1 MGGKMLPVEGPE
13 TTRSARVVARKV
25 GSQRDWLGVD
35 EAVQSFYTKRFTL
48 RAVSKRAE
56 VWVASDRDG
65 TSSRLAFPAGDCR
78 NDERVKITD
87 RRVHYLIHQFDRN
100 IYPTES
106 RVFSVAPPRDG
117 TQALLPSFLTDN
129 NGDPVYP
136 QNYWKGAPR
145 KTVILVDNIRDSN
158 FYDPDNSTNDTYIA
172 GLFSS
177 AINELLDRNVM
188 TIDGFDWL
196 HRTGAHPPNQPAPDP
211 CTNKVAKPF
220 LYEQVF
226 AHEYQHLLEYYKDPN
241 EALWVNEG
249 LSDWAMHL
257 TGYAHPKRPVTKLGF
272 DNHIWS
278 FLGETG
284 TVTPANPVPRVGGP
298 ENSLTWWGDQGGR
311 ILDDYGAAWTMMEVL
326 ASRYGNTFMGRLHR
340 ARASGLPGLQKIL
353 TQAGVASSPREV
365 IHEWNAAMALDGVL
379 DDGAVLTGG
388 DPRDYRVES
397 LDATVNWD
405 TPAAYATA
413 GAPPNGGDYVRL
425 RDGNGNYLNA
435 GAIDSITFDGG
446 ETLPPRPVEWAVDSN
461 PPGRTN
467 PALYSGGDLNLDRTM
482 IQQVSVPPTGAD
494 AKLTFDTRYDIEEGW
509 DFGFVQVSTD
519 GGHTWSSLSNA
530 DTRSDAQPNALG
542 TVRNN
547 VPGFTGSSGCPHGS
561 QADASCTPSWVPE
574 TFDLSDYAGQ
584 DVLLGF
590 RYVSDREVA
599 FDGWWVDDIAVG
611 TQTIS
616 DGSTLQG
623 WQSPTQVNPESVEG
637 FTVQLIAYDDAHDA
651 AWIATL
657 PLGPG
662 FSGELTGDAL
672 RSAIGDTAESVAAI
686 VSYDDSTAKSE
697 GYAPYVLEVNGITQ
711 PGGS

>member
-1 MGGKMLPVEGPE
+1 
-13 TTRSARVVARKV
+13 
-25 GSQRDWLGVD
+25 
-35 EAVQSFYTKRFTL
+35 
-48 RAVSKRAE
+48 
-56 VWVASDRDG
+56 
-65 TSSRLAFPAGDCR
+65 
-78 NDERVKITD
+78 
-87 RRVHYLIHQFDRN
+87 
-100 IYPTES
+100 
-106 RVFSVAPPRDG
+106 
-117 TQALLPSFLTDN
+117 
-129 NGDPVYP
+129 
-136 QNYWKGAPR
+136 
-145 KTVILVDNIRDSN
+145 
-158 FYDPDNSTNDTYIA
+158 
-172 GLFSS
+172 
-177 AINELLDRNVM
+177 
-188 TIDGFDWL
+188 
-196 HRTGAHPPNQPAPDP
+196 
-211 CTNKVAKPF
+211 
-220 LYEQVF
+220 
-226 AHEYQHLLEYYKDPN
+226 
-241 EALWVNEG
+241 
-249 LSDWAMHL
+249 
-257 TGYAHPKRPVTKLGF
+257 
-272 DNHIWS
+272 
-278 FLGETG
+278 
-284 TVTPANPVPRVGGP
+284 
-298 ENSLTWWGDQGGR
+298 
-311 ILDDYGAAWTMMEVL
+311 
-326 ASRYGNTFMGRLHR
+326 
-340 ARASGLPGLQKIL
+340 
-353 TQAGVASSPREV
+353 
-365 IHEWNAAMALDGVL
+365 
-379 DDGAVLTGG
+379 
-388 DPRDYRVES
+388 
-397 LDATVNWD
+397 
-405 TPAAYATA
+405 
-413 GAPPNGGDYVRL
+413 
-425 RDGNGNYLNA
+425 
-435 GAIDSITFDGG
+435 
-446 ETLPPRPVEWAVDSN
+446 
-461 PPGRTN
+461 
-467 PALYSGGDLNLDRTM
+467 M